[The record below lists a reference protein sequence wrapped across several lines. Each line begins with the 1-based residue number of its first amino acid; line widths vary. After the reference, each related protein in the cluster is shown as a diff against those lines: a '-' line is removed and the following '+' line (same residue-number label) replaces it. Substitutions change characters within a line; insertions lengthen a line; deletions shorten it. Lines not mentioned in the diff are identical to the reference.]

1 MPTPARRSTDF
12 AMTHVPTKKFLKRQ
26 GLAPHKKLGQNF
38 LVHERTP
45 KRIVDL
51 AGVGPEDR
59 VIEVGVGLGALTR
72 PLAAA
77 CAHVVGLEADAGI
90 VRLHQEQ
97 QDLPA
102 NVELIHAD
110 VLKVDLASLVAPG
123 ERLKIVANLPYSIST
138 PFLFRLIDQAHLMD
152 FAVVMLQKEVALRL
166 MAQPGTKE
174 YGAPTVL
181 LAACAEVRPLLAVNP
196 AEFHPRPKVDSLVIR
211 IGFQPKPVR
220 VQALG
225 DFNRV
230 LLGRIVHAAFGQ
242 RRKTLLNGLTSA
254 GLTPD
259 KTTLT
264 RCIEAAGLVP
274 SVRAETL
281 TLEDFVRLCRAL
293 DHGPPSDNPNP
304 HQATP

>member
-1 MPTPARRSTDF
+1 MAHET
-12 AMTHVPTKKFLKRQ
+12 TKTLLKRRE
-26 GLAPHKKLGQNF
+26 LAPNKKLGQNF
-38 LVHERTP
+38 LVHEHTP

-51 AGVGPEDR
+51 AGLHPEDR

-72 PLAAA
+72 PLAATA
-77 CAHVVGLEADAGI
+77 ATVVGLEADAGI

-97 QDLPA
+97 QDLPP

-110 VLKVDLASLVAPG
+110 VLKVDLASLLGPG
-123 ERLKIVANLPYSIST
+123 ERLKIVANLPYSISS
-138 PFLFRLIDQAHLMD
+138 PFLFRLIDHAELMD

-181 LAACAEVRPLLAVNP
+181 LAACAEVQPLLAVHP

-211 IGFQPKPVR
+211 ISFQPTPPR

-225 DFNRV
+225 DFDRT
-230 LLGRIVHAAFGQ
+230 LLGRVVHAAFGQ
-242 RRKTLLNGLTSA
+242 RRKTLLNGLASA

-259 KTTLT
+259 KAALT

-281 TLEDFVRLCRAL
+281 TLEDFVRLTSAL
-293 DHGPPSDNPNP
+293 EHGLPSDNSIPP
-304 HQATP
+304 RTVP

>member
-1 MPTPARRSTDF
+1 MTAGSTQ
-12 AMTHVPTKKFLKRQ
+12 HLLKRQ

-51 AGVGPEDR
+51 AGLHPDDR

-90 VRLHQEQ
+90 VRLHREQ

-110 VLKVDLASLVAPG
+110 VLKVDLAALTAPG
-123 ERLKIVANLPYSIST
+123 QKLKIIANLPYSISS
-138 PFLFRLIDQAHLMD
+138 PFLFRLIDHAELMD

-166 MAQPGTKE
+166 MAAPSTKE

-181 LAACAEVRPLLAVNP
+181 LAACAEVRPLLAVDP

-211 IGFQPKPVR
+211 IAFQPRPAR

-225 DFNRV
+225 DFDRA
-230 LLGRIVHAAFGQ
+230 LLARIVHAAFGQ
-242 RRKTLLNGLTSA
+242 RRKTLLNGLASA
-254 GLTPD
+254 GLSLD
-259 KTTLT
+259 KASLA
-264 RCIEAAGLVP
+264 RCIESCGLAP
-274 SVRAETL
+274 SIRAETL
-281 TLEDFVRLCRAL
+281 SLEDFVHLSRAL
-293 DHGPPSDNPNP
+293 ASGIPANPFPSPPSP
-304 HQATP
+304 

>member
-1 MPTPARRSTDF
+1 MSPGRTQYL
-12 AMTHVPTKKFLKRQ
+12 LKRQ

-45 KRIVDL
+45 KQIVDL
-51 AGVGPEDR
+51 AGLHPDDR

-90 VRLHQEQ
+90 IRMHQEH

-102 NVELIHAD
+102 NVELVHAD
-110 VLKVDLASLVAPG
+110 VLKIDLTSLVAPG
-123 ERLKIVANLPYSIST
+123 QKLKIVANLPYSISS
-138 PFLFRLIDQAHLMD
+138 PFLFRLIDHAEMMD
-152 FAVVMLQKEVALRL
+152 FAVVMLQKEMALRL

-174 YGAPTVL
+174 YGVPTVL
-181 LAACAEVRPLLAVNP
+181 LAACAEVRPLLTVDP

-211 IGFQPKPVR
+211 IAFQPPPTR
-220 VQALG
+220 LRALG
-225 DFNRV
+225 DFDRV
-230 LLGRIVHAAFGQ
+230 LLSRIVHAAFGQ

-254 GLTPD
+254 GLMPD
-259 KTTLT
+259 KIALI
-264 RCIEAAGLVP
+264 RCIEASGLTP

-281 TLEDFVRLCRAL
+281 QLEDFVHLSRAL
-293 DHGPPSDNPNP
+293 AHNISINTRTS
-304 HQATP
+304 H